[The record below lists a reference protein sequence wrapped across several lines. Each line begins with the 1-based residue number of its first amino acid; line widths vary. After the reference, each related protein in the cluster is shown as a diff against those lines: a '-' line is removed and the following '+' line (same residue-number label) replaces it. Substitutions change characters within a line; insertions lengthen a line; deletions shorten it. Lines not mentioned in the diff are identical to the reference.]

1 MLGML
6 RSTGAGSGLMEDDI
20 LPLLYMR
27 ASTRLVDM
35 KTITT
40 MVVSLVMKP
49 EVPELPK
56 RV

>member
-1 MLGML
+1 MMA
-6 RSTGAGSGLMEDDI
+6 RK
-20 LPLLYMR
+20 
-27 ASTRLVDM
+27 RLVNM

-40 MVVSLVMKP
+40 IVVSLVMKP